1 MNNLSR
7 QRNRS
12 RQHNAVRLPPQLQA
26 LLPPLLFLAIV
37 LVSWQLIGVWINFP
51 KILLPSPL
59 EILVVAFEKRSQL
72 AAAAWITSRAALSGF
87 ALALLLGTSSA
98 LVFSVSQLARRA
110 IYPYMILLQTVPIVA
125 IAPLVIIWFGGGL
138 NSIVAII
145 TIISVFPIATNVTT
159 GLTSID
165 PGRDDLMT
173 LYGANNWQKLWK
185 LRLPTALPY
194 LISGA
199 RVSSGLTIVGAIVG
213 EYMAGYQSQSPG
225 LGYYVF
231 LASTN
236 AQSEILYASIFI
248 STMLGILLFGLVT
261 LVGKTALARWTYEME
276 Q

>member
-1 MNNLSR
+1 MNNPL
-7 QRNRS
+7 
-12 RQHNAVRLPPQLQA
+12 RQHAGLRLPQLRV
-26 LLPPLLFLAIV
+26 LFPPLAFLVIV
-37 LVSWQLIGVWINFP
+37 LVGWQLLELWLDIP
-51 KILLPSPL
+51 KILLPSPW
-59 EILVVAFEKRSQL
+59 EILQGAIEKRSEL
-72 AAAAWITSRAALSGF
+72 ASAAWVTSRAAVSGF

-98 LVFSVSQLARRA
+98 LIFAVSQLARRA

-138 NSIVAII
+138 SSIVAII

-159 GLTSID
+159 GLTSVD
-165 PGRDDLMT
+165 PGLDDLMT
-173 LYGANNWQKLWK
+173 LYGATRWKKLWK

-231 LASTN
+231 LGSTMS
-236 AQSEILYASIFI
+236 QSETLYASIFI

-261 LVGKTALARWTYEME
+261 LVGKTALARWTFEMD